1 MHFRFHSSI
10 AFILYLLIS
19 PAFIKAQTNNSTV
32 PADEQ
37 KFISLFDSVM
47 KSQRYV
53 EKLDSGS
60 FYNLPVGILGGSNND
75 PNYSIQIDE
84 VVLYPDHATFSAS
97 MVLTNPADSTK
108 MVFAAREVP
117 FSFKGGITGDIRLE
131 LISQKGITL
140 CSDIGLQILPGSY
153 VIIDCNGFKSLRVKA
168 KIELNEEKYVLADL
182 NGKPKQGKVTAFFE
196 TTVQNWNNLTFSIS
210 LDPFQLRKYPDFTF
224 YCRNLAVDF
233 SDFENPSNLRFP
245 ENYSLLYPADMIKLW
260 RGIYIEQADLILNGE
275 KFRSEGSS
283 APVSFAVQN
292 LIIDELGFSGAIL
305 ARNLLSLEKGRIQDW
320 KFSVD
325 EISLKFQTSMLTSG
339 GLKGKI
345 HVPVFKDS
353 TNFTYSA
360 CIDVSGNYAF
370 TIGIDNTLS
379 MELFGLTRLD
389 LYKNSYISV
398 TSDTTGFIPTACL
411 NGKLSFNARIK
422 EENEPDDPNNKEEF
436 ALADFEFQNF
446 RISTRE
452 PKLDI
457 ECLAY
462 HGSGQGRLS
471 KFPVTI
477 NEIIFTSFA
486 DQAKLSVTAAVNLK
500 KDSEEGF
507 SGQTTV
513 SILAKRE
520 EYRYRFAGVQIDKIK
535 IDVAKPG
542 AFEIHGLI
550 AFARGDTIYG
560 TGFKG
565 QLKATFGGNIEID
578 AEALFG
584 HVNGFRYFFVDG
596 MFAMKPGIQAG
607 PVTIFGFGGGLY
619 HHMRQLPYATG
630 RQYDFG
636 KSMSGLIYRPDEN
649 MGIGIRAGV
658 KLGVGSEQVLN
669 AEVRFEIAFTA
680 KEGIS
685 YISFEGNAQF
695 ITPPINIDIN
705 RFKELTGNMVEEK
718 DNNTTGGDQQ
728 KPVGAIAAN
737 MKMFKDFENDEF
749 HAEMEMYVNIAGVL
763 TGVGPDNKAGWA
775 VIHSSPGDWYI
786 HVGTPS
792 QPVGIK
798 VLNFASLKGYFM
810 AGHHL
815 PSTMPINPEIM
826 RILNISPETLAG
838 SRNTNSLE
846 EGKGVAF
853 GASFEINT
861 GDLSFLIF
869 YASFAMGAGFDVMLA
884 DYGPNAFCA
893 GMEPPLGIN
902 GWYAKG
908 QAYAY
913 LSGKIGLEAKVFK
926 KKKKFEILSIATAA
940 YLRAE
945 LPNPLWMFGSVGGE
959 YRILGGLIKG
969 KCKFEFDVG
978 EKCEIQGAQSA
989 LASLQLIGDMTPSD
1003 KATGVDVFTTP
1014 QVVFNVPV
1022 EKTQKISETDGSST
1036 YFRIKLVGLKL
1047 KQGEQEIPFG
1057 RNWNYNND
1065 VVQLIPSYVL
1075 YPETKYTLEAEITF
1089 EELKNG
1095 VWVPF
1100 EEDGVQMTEKRVA
1113 EFTTGELPDRI
1124 PESEIAYSYPVNRQ
1138 YNFMPGEYN
1147 QAYVTFNRD
1156 LQAFFAPSEKY
1167 SREAR
1172 WTRSGASPVKTPI
1185 NYVSS
1190 EKTLYMDLPANMS
1203 TGTVYMLQIVAVP
1216 TATSNAADRNVNT
1229 AYEVQQTGS
1238 DSATM
1243 EQRTQK
1249 AEGTIT
1255 TTEEKAMLDIHFRTS
1270 RYKTL
1275 SERINPTDVNV
1286 RGLYDRGYMEFYL
1299 VTNMPGGEAFDRFE
1313 MNGGTGI
1320 GPLIRM
1326 NADLFATEW
1335 FTGDVYPK
1343 TYERYPW
1350 YGHPTIDDTVKYG
1363 FMAPRAI
1370 SIWQSGSY
1378 FTLNDNEIAC
1388 GMPLQ
1393 FSSFCDIVYMQPY
1406 YWDEDYMANRDWI
1419 AYYWNGKDPGDPL
1432 VKTILSQIK
1441 LRAVKPGIYPVR
1453 LSYVLPG
1460 KNIITSTHTIN
1471 LISTIKTDAADF

>member
-1 MHFRFHSSI
+1 
-10 AFILYLLIS
+10 
-19 PAFIKAQTNNSTV
+19 
-32 PADEQ
+32 
-37 KFISLFDSVM
+37 M

-60 FYNLPVGILGGSNND
+60 FYNLPLGILGGPDND

-97 MVLTNPADSTK
+97 MVLTNPSDSTK
-108 MVFAAREVP
+108 MVFAAREIP
-117 FSFKGGITGDIRLE
+117 FSFKGGILGDIRLE
-131 LISQKGITL
+131 LISQKGISL
-140 CSDIGLQILPGSY
+140 CKDIGLQILPGSY
-153 VIIDCNGFKSLRVKA
+153 VTIDCHGFKSLRVKA
-168 KIELNEEKYVLADL
+168 KVELNEEKYMLADL
-182 NGKPKQGKVTAFFE
+182 NGKPKPGKVAAFFE

-224 YCRNLAVDF
+224 YCQNLAVDF

-245 ENYSLLYPADMIKLW
+245 ENYASVYPADMIKLW
-260 RGIYIEQADLILNGE
+260 RGIYIEQAELILNGE
-275 KFRSEGSS
+275 KFRTEGSS

-292 LIIDELGFSGAIL
+292 LIIDELGFSGAVL
-305 ARNLLSLEKGRIQDW
+305 ARNLISLEKGRMQDW
-320 KFSVD
+320 KYSVD
-325 EISLKFQTSMLTSG
+325 EISLKFHTSMLTAGS
-339 GLKGKI
+339 LKGKI
-345 HVPVFKDS
+345 HVPVFQDS
-353 TNFTYSA
+353 TNFTYAA

-379 MELFGLTRLD
+379 MELFGLTKLD
-389 LYKNSYISV
+389 LYKNSYISIK
-398 TSDTTGFIPTACL
+398 SDSTGFIPTACL
-411 NGKLSFNARIK
+411 NGKLTFNAKIR

-462 HGSGQGRLS
+462 HGSGEGKLS

-477 NEIIFTSFA
+477 NEIIFTSLA
-486 DQAKLSVTAAVNLK
+486 DQAKLSVTASVNLK

-507 SGQTTV
+507 SGQTTISV
-513 SILAKRE
+513 LARRVDYK
-520 EYRYRFAGVQIDKIK
+520 YRFAGVQIDKIK

-565 QLKATFGGNIEID
+565 QLQAIFGNNIDIK

-584 HVNGFRYFFVDG
+584 NVNGYRYFFVDG

-607 PVTIFGFGGGLY
+607 PITIFGFGGGLY
-619 HHMRQLPYATG
+619 HHMRQLPYASGVQYNFG
-630 RQYDFG
+630 R
-636 KSMSGLIYRPDEN
+636 SMSGLIYRPDEN

-680 KEGIS
+680 REGIS

-695 ITPPINIDIN
+695 ITPPINIDLDK
-705 RFKELTGNMVEEK
+705 FKQLTCNMVEKK
-718 DNNTTGGDQQ
+718 DNNTSGANQE

-775 VIHSSPGDWYI
+775 VIHSSPGEWYI

-815 PSTMPINPEIM
+815 PTTMSINPEIM
-826 RILNISPETLAG
+826 RILGITPETLAG
-838 SRNTNSLE
+838 NRNEGTLE

-853 GASFEINT
+853 GASFEMNT
-861 GDLSFLIF
+861 GDLTFLIF
-869 YASFAMGAGFDVMLA
+869 YASFAMGAGFDVMLT
-884 DYGPNAFCA
+884 DYGPGAFCS
-893 GMEPPLGIN
+893 GMQPPLGIN

-908 QAYAY
+908 QAYTY
-913 LSGKIGLEAKVFK
+913 LSGKIGLEAKVFR

-945 LPNPLWMFGSVGGE
+945 LPNPVWMFGSVGGE

-978 EKCEIQGAQSA
+978 KKCEIQGAQSA
-989 LASLQLIGDMTPSD
+989 VASLQLIGDMTPSD
-1003 KATGVDVFTTP
+1003 KATDVDVFTTP

-1022 EKTQKISETDGSST
+1022 EKMQKISETDGSST
-1036 YFRIKLVGLKL
+1036 YFRIKLIGLKL
-1047 KQGEQEIPFG
+1047 KQAGQEIPFD
-1057 RNWNYNND
+1057 RNWNYNSD
-1065 VVQLIPSYVL
+1065 VVQLIPAYVL
-1075 YPETKYTLEAEITF
+1075 YPETDYTLEAEIAF

-1095 VWVPF
+1095 AWVPF
-1100 EEDGVQMTEKRVA
+1100 EENGVQMTEKRVA
-1113 EFTTGELPDRI
+1113 EFKTGELPDRI
-1124 PESEIAYSYPVNRQ
+1124 PASEVVYSYPVERQ

-1147 QAYVTFNRD
+1147 KAYVAFRRD
-1156 LQAFFAPSEKY
+1156 LQAFFAPSDKY
-1167 SREAR
+1167 TREAR
-1172 WTRSGASPVKTPI
+1172 WASSGAGPVKTPI
-1185 NYVSS
+1185 NYISS
-1190 EKTLYMDLPANMS
+1190 EKTLYVDLPANMALS
-1203 TGTVYMLQIVAVP
+1203 SVYTLEIVAVP
-1216 TATSNAADRNVNT
+1216 IATSSAADRNVST
-1229 AYEVQQTGS
+1229 TYEKQQTGS
-1238 DSATM
+1238 DSTTI
-1243 EQRTQK
+1243 EQKTQK

-1255 TTEEKAMLDIHFRTS
+1255 TTEEKVMLEFHFRTS
-1270 RYKTL
+1270 RYNTL
-1275 SERINPTDVNV
+1275 GDRINKTEVNV
-1286 RGLYDRGYMEFYL
+1286 RALYDMGYMEFYL
-1299 VTNMPGGEAFDRFE
+1299 ITDMPGGEAFDRFE
-1313 MNGGTGI
+1313 MSGSNGF
-1320 GPLIRM
+1320 GPLIQMR
-1326 NADLFATEW
+1326 ADLFATEW
-1335 FTGDVYPK
+1335 FTSDVYPK

-1350 YGHPTIDDTVKYG
+1350 YNHPTIEDTAKYG
-1363 FMAPRAI
+1363 FMSPRAI
-1370 SIWQSGSY
+1370 SIWQEGSY
-1378 FTLNDNEIAC
+1378 FTLRDDEVAS
-1388 GMPLQ
+1388 GMSLQ
-1393 FSSFCDIVYMQPY
+1393 YSSFCDIAYMQPY
-1406 YWDEDYMANRDWI
+1406 YWDEDYMNNRDWI
-1419 AYYWNGKDPGDPL
+1419 SYYWNKKEPDDPL
-1432 VKTILSQIK
+1432 VQIILKQIK
-1441 LRAVKPGIYPVR
+1441 LRAVKPGSYPVR
-1453 LSYVLPG
+1453 ISYVLPG
-1460 KNIITSTHTIN
+1460 KNITTSTRTIN
-1471 LISTIKTDAADF
+1471 LITTIKTDASDF